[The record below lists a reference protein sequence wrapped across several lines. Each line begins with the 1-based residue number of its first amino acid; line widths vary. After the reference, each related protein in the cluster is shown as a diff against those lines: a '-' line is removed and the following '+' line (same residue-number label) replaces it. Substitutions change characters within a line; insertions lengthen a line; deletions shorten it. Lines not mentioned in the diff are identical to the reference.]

1 MLSTPQLLDFG
12 SLDARPIRI
21 AAEKYAADKFFDS
34 FAQCMISLD

>member
-12 SLDARPIRI
+12 SLPPSNPNRRREFAD
-21 AAEKYAADKFFDS
+21 DKFFDS